1 MGDITPVVAAA
12 PSSAPTVVIT
22 DDAPRQSMSLSDA
35 QDACLKLIGL
45 SGTWNAFDGPTVEAA
60 LRSRQDLW
68 RAAFFGSETIPM
80 SRSTG
85 FLGLRQ
91 AGWRL
96 RDMIDLVV
104 LRDLPTGAVALSTLF
119 LLAVPGRQ
127 DDLYSLATGWDA
139 DEVQWIAQDEAFE
152 AMGES
157 PDHDSSYASDP
168 SRVIL
173 RCWWD

>member
-1 MGDITPVVAAA
+1 MT
-12 PSSAPTVVIT
+12 
-22 DDAPRQSMSLSDA
+22 LSDA
-35 QDACLKLIGL
+35 QDACLKPIGL
-45 SGTWNAFDGPTVEAA
+45 SGQWNAFDGPAIEAA

-68 RAAFFGSETIPM
+68 RAAFFATETIPM
-80 SRSTG
+80 SRSRG
-85 FLGLRQ
+85 FLGLGQ
-91 AGWRL
+91 PELRL

-104 LRDLPTGAVALSTLF
+104 LRDLPQGAVALSTLF
-119 LLAVPGRQ
+119 VLAVPGRQ
-127 DDLYSLATGWDA
+127 DDLHSLASGWDA

-168 SRVIL
+168 ARVIL

>member
-1 MGDITPVVAAA
+1 MALT
-12 PSSAPTVVIT
+12 
-22 DDAPRQSMSLSDA
+22 DA
-35 QDACLKLIGL
+35 QDLCLKLIGM
-45 SGTWNAFDGPTVEAA
+45 SGTWNSFDGPMVEAA

-68 RAAFFGSETIPM
+68 RAAFFASETIPM
-80 SRSTG
+80 PRSAG

-91 AGWRL
+91 ADWRL

-104 LRDLPTGAVALSTLF
+104 LRDLPKGLVALSTLYV
-119 LLAVPGRQ
+119 LALPGRQ
-127 DDLYSLATGWDA
+127 DDLHSLASGWDA
-139 DEVQWIAQDEAFE
+139 DEVQWIAQVEAFE

-157 PDHDSSYASDP
+157 PDNDSSYESDP

>member
-1 MGDITPVVAAA
+1 MGLT
-12 PSSAPTVVIT
+12 
-22 DDAPRQSMSLSDA
+22 DA
-35 QDACLKLIGL
+35 QDMYLKLIGM
-45 SGTWNAFDGPTVEAA
+45 SGSWNAFDGPRIEAA
-60 LRSRQDLW
+60 LRSHQDLW

-80 SRSTG
+80 PRSTG

-91 AGWRL
+91 ADWRL

-104 LRDLPTGAVALSTLF
+104 LRDLPQGAVALSTLF
-119 LLAVPGRQ
+119 VLAVPGRQ
-127 DDLYSLATGWDA
+127 ADLHSLASGWDA
-139 DEVQWIAQDEAFE
+139 DEVQWFAQDEAFE

-157 PDHDSSYASDP
+157 TDHDSSYALDP